1 MQFHAQ
7 QAVRAMIL
15 LGFSIMI
22 YSMHYTDK
30 IYLFI
35 NPKYLL
41 LSQAAAFLFLI
52 LFFIQITRVWTIK
65 GVDDHASCSH
75 GDQCCSNV
83 DHEHHHD
90 HGTTPFSAKKLISY
104 FIIVLP
110 LLTGFMLPAKV
121 LDSAVADKK
130 GAMLSIAGSS
140 KSGQSSPGTNETAEQ
155 ADSPGTSDEG
165 QQPEE
170 DNSQANQDT
179 DLTEGTGTGTGYE
192 NLMTDEEY
200 NKKMKELKTGSTILF
215 NDSIYSSYYEAIS
228 SDIDKFQGRKVSLNG
243 FVYKE
248 EGFSEDQLVVSR
260 FLVTHC
266 VADASIIG
274 FLSEFPD
281 AATIEKDTWIKI
293 EGVIETG
300 SYMDTPIPLVKVTK
314 WEISEEPEVPYLYP
328 VSIKRN

>member
-7 QAVRAMIL
+7 QAARAMIL

-22 YSMHYTDK
+22 YSMHFTDK

-35 NPKYLL
+35 NPKYSL

-52 LFFIQITRVWTIK
+52 LFFIQITRVWTVK
-65 GVDDHASCSH
+65 SSDDHASCSH
-75 GDQCCSNV
+75 GDQCCSHD

-90 HGTTPFSAKKLISY
+90 HGTTPFTAKKLISY
-104 FIIVLP
+104 SIIVLP

-140 KSGQSSPGTNETAEQ
+140 KSGQGSPGTNETAEQ
-155 ADSPGTSDEG
+155 ADSLGTGDEG

-170 DNSQANQDT
+170 GYPQA
-179 DLTEGTGTGTGYE
+179 DLTEGTGTATGYE

-200 NKKMKELKTGSTILF
+200 NKKMKELETGSTILF

-228 SDIDKFQGRKVSLNG
+228 SDIDKFQGRKVSLYG

-266 VADASIIG
+266 VADAGIIG

-281 AATIEKDTWIKI
+281 AAKIEKDTWIKI

-300 SYMDTPIPLVKVTK
+300 SYMDTPLPLVRVSK
-314 WEISEEPEVPYLYP
+314 WEISEEPESPYLYP